1 MCQYF
6 DDIMIVKDINSGNVL
21 LDKTLCKNIVIYE
34 ISYKT
39 FMSVKPLCSRFHKL
53 LKFMIELDIKC

>member
-1 MCQYF
+1 
-6 DDIMIVKDINSGNVL
+6 MIVKDINSGNVL
-21 LDKTLCKNIVIYE
+21 LDKTLYKNIVIYE

-39 FMSVKPLCSRFHKL
+39 FMSVKPLCSRFHEL